1 MSLKYRQ
8 DVSFRLANFFLYV
21 VGFWFA
27 ANRIEEWFRNAAIL
41 YTIVTVFFVMWLQLR
56 GLYFSW
62 GNFEVC
68 MYMACNSIA
77 LVLDIIKIF
86 VLVVRKKKF
95 LGLIEYMQKNF
106 FHLNYDQDENSI
118 IAHAKR
124 TCIYFVCVFSFCSQ
138 STVFSYIIRPFVSN
152 LGKNE
157 SDREHIYDMWLDLPL
172 SVTPYYE
179 ITYIIQALSV
189 YQVGVCY
196 LCFDNIFFIM
206 CLHVAGQFRILQY
219 RIANVSGLSEIVK
232 SNDNT
237 STAELYSE
245 KCYIKFKNC
254 IQQHQALIEFCEI
267 LEEVFTVIV
276 LGQVLMF
283 SIIICFAGYEVLLIT
298 LPFESRVAFTCF
310 LITGVSQLWMFTYS
324 CNCIT
329 TESLNIAESVYAG
342 PWINLPM
349 DKFGKLLR
357 KDLQVLI
364 LRARRPS
371 ALTACGF
378 FSITL
383 ETFTKIMSTSMSYFT
398 LLKQSAEDTVIKN
411 LGHIK
416 PEVLLSVYN
425 LCLRTNV
432 IPTTW
437 KTANLMIIPK
447 TLDGDKQQLS
457 AYRPIA
463 LLPVTSKIFERIL
476 DDRIQVSCIEQ
487 NLTSEEQYGF
497 KKGFGIED
505 VFFKF
510 KEEIAVTNK
519 KKRKIVIR
527 TKHGKISHR
536 VQRGSILGSAA
547 WNWSLEQFLGQISN
561 IVEADTVQVLAYAD
575 DILFV
580 IKGYSRVELE
590 RHGSIVMTTLQDW
603 CHENKL
609 SDKKK
614 KTVAVFVRGK
624 LDIRRPSS
632 IKINQNTVRHTH
644 EYKYLGITKD
654 SKLNFISHVK
664 RLREK
669 FSIS

>member
-8 DVSFRLANFFLYV
+8 DVSVRLANFYLYV

-27 ANRIEEWFRNAAIL
+27 ANRIEEWFGNAAIL

-68 MYMACNSIA
+68 MYMACNSLA

-86 VLVVRKKKF
+86 VLLVRKKKF

-106 FHLNYDQDENSI
+106 WHLNYDQDENSI

-189 YQVGVCY
+189 YQVSACY
-196 LCFDNIFFIM
+196 LCFDIIFFIL

-232 SNDNT
+232 SSENP
-237 STAELYSE
+237 STDELYSE

-254 IQQHQALIEFCEI
+254 IQQHQALIEFCAT

-276 LGQVLMF
+276 LGQVLMS
-283 SIIICFAGYEVLLIT
+283 SILICFIGYQVLLIK
-298 LPFESRVAFTCF
+298 LSFESRVAFACF
-310 LITGVSQLWMFTYS
+310 LMMGMSQLWMFTYS
-324 CNCIT
+324 CDCIT

-357 KDLQVLI
+357 KELQMLI

-378 FSITL
+378 FSISL

-398 LLKQSAEDTVIKN
+398 LLKQCIEDTVIKN

-425 LCLRTNV
+425 LYLRTNV

-476 DDRIQVSCIEQ
+476 DDRIQ
-487 NLTSEEQYGF
+487 
-497 KKGFGIED
+497 
-505 VFFKF
+505 
-510 KEEIAVTNK
+510 EEIAFTNK
-519 KKRKIVIR
+519 KYVLALFVDTVGAFDHLGGRRLKRGWKRIIVIR
-527 TKHGKISHR
+527 TKHQKISHR
-536 VQRGSILGSAA
+536 VQRGCPQGSILGPDA
-547 WNWSLEQFLGQISN
+547 WNWCLEQFLGQISN
-561 IVEADTVQVLAYAD
+561 TVEADNVQVLAYAD

-580 IKGYSRVELE
+580 IKGNSRVELE
-590 RHGSIVMTTLQDW
+590 WHGSIVMTMLQDW

-609 SDKKK
+609 AVSKKK
-614 KTVAVFVRGK
+614 IVAVFLRGK
-624 LDIRRPSS
+624 IDVRRP
-632 IKINQNTVRHTH
+632 
-644 EYKYLGITKD
+644 
-654 SKLNFISHVK
+654 
-664 RLREK
+664 
-669 FSIS
+669 

>member
-8 DVSFRLANFFLYV
+8 DVSVRLANFFLYV

-41 YTIVTVFFVMWLQLR
+41 YTIVTVFFVMWLQLG
-56 GLYFSW
+56 GLYFAW

-68 MYMACNSIA
+68 MYMAGNGLA
-77 LVLDIIKIF
+77 MVLDIIKIF
-86 VLVVRKKKF
+86 TLVVHKKKF

-106 FHLNYDQDENSI
+106 WHLNYDQYENSVL
-118 IAHAKR
+118 AQAKR
-124 TCIYFVCVFSFCSQ
+124 MCIYFVCVLSFFSQ
-138 STVFSYIIRPFVSN
+138 SSVLSYIIRPLVSN

-157 SDREHIYDMWLDLPL
+157 SDREHIFDMWFDLPL

-179 ITYIIQALSV
+179 ITYIIQVLPINKLS
-189 YQVGVCY
+189 
-196 LCFDNIFFIM
+196 
-206 CLHVAGQFRILQY
+206 
-219 RIANVSGLSEIVK
+219 
-232 SNDNT
+232 
-237 STAELYSE
+237 
-245 KCYIKFKNC
+245 
-254 IQQHQALIEFCEI
+254 
-267 LEEVFTVIV
+267 
-276 LGQVLMF
+276 
-283 SIIICFAGYEVLLIT
+283 
-298 LPFESRVAFTCF
+298 FEWRVALACF
-310 LITGVSQLWMFTYS
+310 SMTGVSQLWMFTYS
-324 CNCIT
+324 CDCIT

-371 ALTACGF
+371 SLTACGF
-378 FSITL
+378 FSISL

-398 LLKQSAEDTVIKN
+398 LLKQCIEDTVIKN

-497 KKGFGIED
+497 KKGFGTED

-510 KEEIAVTNK
+510 KEEIAFTNK
-519 KKRKIVIR
+519 KKRKIIIT

-536 VQRGSILGSAA
+536 VQRGSILGPAA
-547 WNWSLEQFLGQISN
+547 WNWCLEQFLGQISN
-561 IVEADTVQVLAYAD
+561 IVDTDNVQDLAYAD

-580 IKGYSRVELE
+580 IKGNSRVELE
-590 RHGSIVMTTLQDW
+590 WQGSIVMTMLQDW

-609 SDKKK
+609 AVSKK
-614 KTVAVFVRGK
+614 KTVAVFLRGK
-624 LDIRRPSS
+624 IDVRRPSS

-644 EYKYLGITKD
+644 EYKYLGITID

-664 RLREK
+664 RLSEK
-669 FSIS
+669 LSIS